1 MTGIWHNI
9 SYIRDYN
16 PVIKNDWVFY
26 LTMKNCSKCG
36 QEKPIEMF
44 YFRKDRNVYESA
56 CKICRQQSVK
66 IYLEKNRIDSSKGYI
81 EDNIVL
87 CCSIVNKIKQ
97 NLSIDELIEWCD
109 LIKYRRVSP
118 LPYMQ

>member
-1 MTGIWHNI
+1 MRTRETN
-9 SYIRDYN
+9 
-16 PVIKNDWVFY
+16 
-26 LTMKNCSKCG
+26 
-36 QEKPIEMF
+36 
-44 YFRKDRNVYESA
+44 RNVLIFGLKGYSNNL
-56 CKICRQQSVK
+56 KTSMTVDK
-66 IYLEKNRIDSSKGYI
+66 IDSSKGYI
-81 EDNIVL
+81 KDNIVL